1 MKTLVRAPRTSR
13 KALRLLTG
21 TVLAVGMAMGG
32 APFGGTAAFG
42 VADSYT
48 YTSTADFSG
57 GISLNLTT
65 ANDELKLT
73 PSFTFPFV
81 WVPASARG
89 TIVKINANTG
99 AVVGE
104 YWSAPQNMAHDPSR
118 TTVDQNGN
126 VWAGNRAEASG
137 GQGSVVQIGLKEAGQ
152 CVDRNANGVID
163 TSGGLGDIRPWT
175 NVSLEDRDG
184 GVATADDECVIHF
197 VRTTGHTIRQ
207 VSIDADNHAWV
218 GGPGLVSNFAR
229 YFDRISP
236 TGAIVKTFKLPDF
249 GPYAAYGGLI
259 DDSGVLWS
267 AAGPTGYDLV
277 WRIDLASIPDT
288 SPPAVLTSPANY
300 TLVPANSAY
309 GMAKDPAGNIWVS
322 DYSFGTVRKISPAG
336 VVLGTYATTT
346 SANRGV
352 AVTADGDVWVAGSGN
367 GRIARLH
374 NDGSLVTTIDVGDTP
389 TGVSVDANGKVWVSL
404 LGWNQAKRINPAT
417 NTVDETTDLGM
428 GAGPYTYGDMTGN
441 VNVGGPA
448 SGTWTK
454 LIDSGTA
461 GQHWSTADWTAVLN
475 GGTVAVS
482 AAASEDGTTFGP
494 ETPVSDGGTLGLTG
508 RYLKLTVTLNRTAA
522 MVDADMTPV
531 LEDITVATNRVPVA
545 VAGDDQNVDE
555 GGLVTL
561 NGMASSDPDGDTLG
575 YAWALLPG
583 YTGPAVSLSD
593 ATAAQP
599 TFTPTDNGVY
609 TFRLTV
615 DDGNGGTATDD
626 VIVTVD
632 NVAPVI
638 QSFSSPADPVP
649 LGSVVNLSATF
660 SDVGTNDTHTASFAL
675 DSANGAGTVTESGGS
690 GSATGSFTPSTAGV
704 YTASVTIT
712 DDDGG
717 LDTETATVPVVVYD
731 PAGGFVTG
739 GGRITSPTGSFTP
752 DASLA
757 GKATFGFV
765 SRYQKGATI
774 PSGNTEFVFHA
785 AGLNFRSS
793 SYDWLVISGAQAQYK
808 GVGEV
813 TGLGATYNG
822 TYKFILT
829 AVDGGRLGGTAP
841 DTFRI
846 KIFRDDTVL
855 YDNGPG
861 TPLEGGS
868 IIVHK

>member
-1 MKTLVRAPRTSR
+1 M
-13 KALRLLTG
+13 
-21 TVLAVGMAMGG
+21 AVGMALGG
-32 APFGGTAAFG
+32 AAAGGNSAFG
-42 VADSYT
+42 AAASYT
-48 YTSTADFSG
+48 YTSTADFNG
-57 GISLNLTT
+57 GTALNLNT

-152 CVDRNANGVID
+152 CVDRNGNGVID
-163 TSGGLGDIRPWT
+163 TSVGLGDIRPWA
-175 NVSLEDRDG
+175 NGSSEDTGG
-184 GVATADDECVIHF
+184 GVTTADDECVIHF

-218 GGPGLVSNFAR
+218 GGPGLVSSIGR

-236 TGAIVKTFKLPDF
+236 TGTIVKTFKLPDS

-259 DDSGVLWS
+259 DEHGVLWS
-267 AAGPTGYDLV
+267 AAGPTGEDFV

-288 SPPAVLTSPANY
+288 TPPAVLTSPANY
-300 TLVPANSAY
+300 TLVPSPSAY
-309 GMAKDPAGNIWVS
+309 GMGKDPSGNIWVS
-322 DYSFGTVRKISPAG
+322 DFYSGTVGKISPAG
-336 VVLGTYATTT
+336 SVLGTFLTAT
-346 SANRGV
+346 SGNRGV
-352 AVTADGDVWVAGSGN
+352 AVTADGDVWVAGSGD
-367 GRIARLH
+367 GHVARLH
-374 NDGSLVTTIDVGDTP
+374 NNGSPVTTIDVGDTP

-404 LGWNQAKRINPAT
+404 LGWNQAKRIDPAT
-417 NTVDETTDLGM
+417 NSVDATTDLGA

-454 LIDSGTA
+454 VIDSGTA

-475 GGTVAVS
+475 GGDVTVT
-482 AAASEDGTTFGP
+482 AAASADGATYGAD
-494 ETPVSDGGTLGLTG
+494 TPVSDGGTLGLTG
-508 RYLKLTVTLNRTAA
+508 RYLRLTVTLDRTAA
-522 MVDADMTPV
+522 MVDADITPV
-531 LEDITVATNRVPVA
+531 LEDITVTTNRVPVA
-545 VAGDDQNVDE
+545 VAGDDQNADE
-555 GGLVTL
+555 GDLVTL
-561 NGMASSDPDGDTLG
+561 NGTASSDPDGDTLG
-575 YAWALLPG
+575 YSWELLPG
-583 YTGPAVSLSD
+583 YTGPAVTLSD
-593 ATAAQP
+593 ATVAQP

-615 DDGNGGTATDD
+615 DDGNGGSATDD
-626 VIVTVD
+626 VLVTVD

-649 LGSVVNLSATF
+649 VGSVVNLSATF

-675 DSANGAGTVTESGGS
+675 DSTNAAGTVTESGGS
-690 GSATGSFTPSTAGV
+690 GSATGSFTLIPAGV

-717 LDTETATVPVVVYD
+717 LDTETALVPVVVYD

-739 GGRITSPTGSFTP
+739 GGRITSPTGAFTP

-785 AGLNFRSS
+785 AGLSFHSS

-813 TGLGATYNG
+813 TGLGATDNG
-822 TYKFILT
+822 SYKFILT